1 MSKDDFIK
9 MTKPTLRNK
18 VKECV
23 SAVEKWKDNPCYK
36 NIVIYRIITINDLYE
51 ALHEKV
57 PVEYSYETWNITD
70 EIINDF
76 RTNPTKYYRQVSL
89 QKNQKVEKKEPS
101 KQENKIQSQQTDQK
115 YTLSLA
121 WTESPSEDI
130 SSTIDTIKE
139 YFDDLD
145 MNALEEENYSSGDG
159 IEHKIKYEFEGD
171 ERTFKIL
178 KYSAQFILD
187 TISNTDYEKFNIA
200 IFGKKQSDDSK
211 IEKEYSLEDEV
222 KFMKKEINTLKKAL
236 NSLLPIDQR
245 V

>member
-1 MSKDDFIK
+1 MSKDDFVK

-23 SAVEKWKDNPCYK
+23 NAVEKWKDNPCYK

-51 ALHEKV
+51 ALHENV
-57 PVEYSYETWNITD
+57 PVEYNYETWNITND
-70 EIINDF
+70 IVNDF
-76 RTNPTKYYRQVSL
+76 RTNPSKYYRQVSL
-89 QKNQKVEKKEPS
+89 QKSQPS
-101 KQENKIQSQQTDQK
+101 KKQEHSQSTPVKNNSDQK

-121 WTESPSEDI
+121 WTESPREDI
-130 SSTIDTIKE
+130 SSTIDIIKD
-139 YFDDLD
+139 YFEDLN
-145 MNALEEENYSSGDG
+145 MNALEEENYNNGDG

-171 ERTFKIL
+171 ERAFKIL
-178 KYSAQFILD
+178 KYSAQFLLD

-200 IFGKKQSDDSK
+200 IFGKKQSEDSK

-222 KFMKKEINTLKKAL
+222 KLMRNEINALKKSL

-245 V
+245 I